1 MRNVSAA
8 FRVTDEDGEF
18 AVSLL
23 QLASAQDPHCNVR
36 QLIEQSPEAKPASR
50 VGRPYHV
57 WRDNLELARSINDR
71 LASDA
76 PD

>member
-1 MRNVSAA
+1 MRNVPAA
-8 FRVTDEDGEF
+8 FRVTDEEGEF

-23 QLASAQDPHCNVR
+23 QLASAQDPHCSVR
-36 QLIEQSPEAKPASR
+36 HLIEHSPEAKPASR

-71 LASDA
+71 LASGA

>member
-1 MRNVSAA
+1 MRNGSAA

-23 QLASAQDPHCNVR
+23 QLASAQDPHCSVR
-36 QLIEQSPEAKPASR
+36 HLIEHSPEAKPPHR

-57 WRDNLELARSINDR
+57 WRNNLELARSINDR
-71 LASDA
+71 LASGATD
-76 PD
+76 